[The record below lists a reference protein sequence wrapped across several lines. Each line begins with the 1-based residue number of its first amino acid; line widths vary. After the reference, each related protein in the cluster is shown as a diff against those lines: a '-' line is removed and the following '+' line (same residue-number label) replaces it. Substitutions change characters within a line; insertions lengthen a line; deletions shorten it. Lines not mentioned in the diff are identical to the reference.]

1 MGQSPEGEAC
11 NTVGNGMPLLNGPT
25 EFGGHH
31 PTPVQYT
38 SDARKLAAKGDILFC
53 VRGSTTGKMNWADR
67 PYAIGRG
74 LAAIRPKHGL
84 DTAHYVR
91 AVIETG
97 LSQLLQAATG
107 STFPNVS
114 REQLLGMPCHVL
126 SVSEQKRIS
135 GILGALDDKIE
146 LNRKMNEK
154 LEQMAKTL
162 FKSWFID
169 FDPVHAKAAGR
180 QPAGMDKTTSDLF
193 PNSFV
198 DSEIGLTPKGWKTG
212 KLGIFMELG
221 LGGAWGEDQ
230 PTGKAD
236 LEVRC
241 LRGIDCHDLAERKL
255 PDVPVRYISKK
266 QLDGRKPKN
275 GCILVEGSGSFC
287 GRSMVWLTDFERL
300 MGASV
305 CYSNFCKR
313 LDPLCSPSQA
323 LVVWMQIRAANDTGE
338 LANYRTGTA
347 FPNFDI
353 QGALLGLDIIC
364 PSKDL
369 CDQFMELYRSWLRL
383 DLIEESEKLSTL
395 RDTLLPMLLSGN
407 FSTPE

>member
-11 NTVGNGMPLLNGPT
+11 NTSGNGMPLLNGPT

-91 AVIETG
+91 AIIEAG

-126 SVSEQKRIS
+126 GVSEQKRIA

-146 LNRKMNEK
+146 LNRKMNET
-154 LEQMAKTL
+154 LEQMARAL

-169 FDPVHAKAAGR
+169 FEPVRTKATGN
-180 QPAGMDKTTSDLF
+180 QPAGMDKDTAVLF
-193 PNSFV
+193 PNNFV
-198 DSEIGLTPKGWKTG
+198 DSELGKIPEGWSLKTAEEISTVGIGKTPPRKEKHWFTEDKMDVPWMSIRDLGSSGTFISSTSEFLTNKAVERFRIKRIPDNTVVLSF
-212 KLGIFMELG
+212 KLTVGRVAITSGEMLSNEAIAHFSLNKDSSIGTSYLYCYLKNFSYDQLG
-221 LGGAWGEDQ
+221 STSSIATAVNSE
-230 PTGKAD
+230 T
-236 LEVRC
+236 V
-241 LRGIDCHDLAERKL
+241 RGIPILIPTKAICNAFEKTVEHIFSL
-255 PDVPVRYISKK
+255 IKK
-266 QLDGRKPKN
+266 NQEQ
-275 GCILVEGSGSFC
+275 CA
-287 GRSMVWLTDFERL
+287 T
-300 MGASV
+300 
-305 CYSNFCKR
+305 
-313 LDPLCSPSQA
+313 
-323 LVVWMQIRAANDTGE
+323 
-338 LANYRTGTA
+338 
-347 FPNFDI
+347 
-353 QGALLGLDIIC
+353 
-364 PSKDL
+364 
-369 CDQFMELYRSWLRL
+369 
-383 DLIEESEKLSTL
+383 LSAL
-395 RDTLLPMLLSGN
+395 RDTLLPKLLSGDITD
-407 FSTPE
+407 FKK